1 MSRRKMTKSEREV
14 YERNLSVLRDNLTH
28 EARKR
33 DPSPTIYLIAR
44 NPKAGGAT
52 YWSAYIVRN
61 GALVSLC
68 LPEAMRVRRATGDYV
83 WYVPEVGTEKGFCV
97 VRKIIAAA
105 GLDIDPNTFCR
116 RYL

>member
-1 MSRRKMTKSEREV
+1 MSKRKMTEVEREV
-14 YERNLSVLRDNLTH
+14 YERHLATLRDNLTH

-33 DPSPTIYLIAR
+33 SPTIYLIAR

-52 YWSAYIVRN
+52 YWSAYVVRN
-61 GALVSLC
+61 GALVSLW
-68 LPEAMRVRRATGDYV
+68 LPEAMKVQRATGDDV
-83 WYVPEVGTEKGFCV
+83 WYVKEVGTEKGFCV

-105 GLDIDPNTFCR
+105 GLDIDPNTFYR